1 MTPKNAGANPR
12 AGFPKWVPIA
22 ALVVLSFAFRLP
34 PLVNA
39 AATNSD
45 AAIVGL
51 QAIHIQHGELS
62 FFLFGS
68 HYQTSVDSFV
78 AAIFF
83 FVLGA
88 TPRALMLSALSGHVA
103 VTLLTHAILTR
114 HVSALR
120 AFALTLLLV
129 FTPAAVHSYALY
141 PPREASIAIAFG
153 ALFWLDRASGEKT
166 WKLVLGAALA
176 SLACFADPYAF
187 VLMPAVAVMALFAAL
202 DRNEDSMRRRIVAT
216 LSGGVLGAIPLA
228 ILFSQSPSKQG
239 ELGVGFDRIVHNT
252 HILTESCLPWLL
264 STTPFA
270 AVHMMDYAPW
280 TAPAWF
286 RPIQWLGAISFC
298 AALFAAIHFSI
309 ARSTSRDLRGIGLAG
324 AATTLVT
331 LLGFFTS
338 VMVMDHFSMRY
349 LASILLVAPLSLA
362 PLAARVSSRSLI
374 LGLLPFSIS
383 SAVGGWVSYG
393 PDVSGIRIVREPS
406 ASTDDYR
413 LGAELRARDVHAAIA
428 DYWVAYRLTF
438 LFREDPVVIPSHESQ
453 DRYAPYRVAV
463 EAAPRYALIFD
474 PLRSEESLDQ
484 LATRLAAENKPFQ
497 RLDVGRMTAFI
508 VTK

>member
-1 MTPKNAGANPR
+1 LTNKKPELA
-12 AGFPKWVPIA
+12 FPKWAPIA

-78 AAIFF
+78 AALFF

-88 TPRALMLSALSGHVA
+88 TPRALMLSALCGHIA
-103 VTLLTHAILTR
+103 VTLFSHAILAR
-114 HVSALR
+114 HLSQLR
-120 AFALTLLLV
+120 AFALALLLV
-129 FTPAAVHSYALY
+129 FTPAAIHSYALY
-141 PPREASIAIAFG
+141 PPREASIAIAFA
-153 ALFWLDRASGEKT
+153 ALFCLDRASGEKT
-166 WKLVLGAALA
+166 WKLALGCALA

-187 VLMPAVAVMALFAAL
+187 VFMPAVAVMALFAAL
-202 DRNEDSMRRRIVAT
+202 DRDEDSIRKRVGAAFV
-216 LSGGVLGAIPLA
+216 GGVVGAIPLA

-239 ELGVGFDRIVHNT
+239 ELGIGLDRIVHNT

-280 TAPAWF
+280 IAPAWF
-286 RPIQWLGAISFC
+286 RPVQWLGAVSFC
-298 AALFAAIHFSI
+298 VALAAAIYFSA
-309 ARSTSRDLRGIGLAG
+309 ARSTEKPLRSLGLAG
-324 AATTLVT
+324 AATTIVT
-331 LLGFFTS
+331 TLGFFTS

-362 PLAARVSSRSLI
+362 PLAARINARSLSF
-374 LGLLPFSIS
+374 GLAPYLIS
-383 SAVGGWVSYG
+383 AAVGGWASYG
-393 PDVSGIRIVREPS
+393 PDVSGIAIVREPS
-406 ASTDDYR
+406 ASTDDLR
-413 LGAELRARDVHAAIA
+413 LGAELRARDVHVAVA

-438 LFREDPVVIPSHESQ
+438 LFREDPIVVPSHESQ
-453 DRYAPYRVAV
+453 DRYAPYRVAL
-463 EAAPRYALIFD
+463 ESAPRYALIVD
-474 PLRSEESLDQ
+474 PLRSEESLGQ
-484 LATRLAAENKPFQ
+484 LTTRLASENKAFQ
-497 RLDVGRMTAFI
+497 RLDVGRMTALI
-508 VTK
+508 VAK

>member
-1 MTPKNAGANPR
+1 MIRKIPEEKI
-12 AGFPKWVPIA
+12 PKWVPIA
-22 ALVVLSFAFRLP
+22 ALVALSFAFRLP

-51 QAIHIQHGELS
+51 QAIHIGRGELS

-83 FVLGA
+83 FILGA
-88 TPRALMLSALSGHVA
+88 TPRALILSALCGHVA
-103 VTLLTHAILTR
+103 VTLFSYAILTR
-114 HVSALR
+114 HLSALR
-120 AFALTLLLV
+120 AFALALLLV
-129 FTPAAVHSYALY
+129 FTPAAIHSYALY
-141 PPREASIAIAFG
+141 PPREASIAITFA
-153 ALFWLDRASGEKT
+153 ALFCLDRASGEKT
-166 WKLVLGAALA
+166 WKLALGCALA

-187 VLMPAVAVMALFAAL
+187 VFMPAVAVMALFATLDSDADSIRKRIGAAL
-202 DRNEDSMRRRIVAT
+202 V
-216 LSGGVLGAIPLA
+216 GGGLGAIPIA

-239 ELGVGFDRIVHNT
+239 ELGIGLDRIVHNT
-252 HILTESCLPWLL
+252 QILTESCLPWLL

-280 TAPAWF
+280 IAPAWF
-286 RPIQWLGAISFC
+286 RPLQWLGAISFC
-298 AALFAAIHFSI
+298 VALVAAVYFSV
-309 ARSTSRDLRGIGLAG
+309 ARSTDKPLRRIGLAG

-362 PLAARVSSRSLI
+362 PLAARVSGRSLP
-374 LGLLPFSIS
+374 LGLAPYLIS
-383 SAVGGWVSYG
+383 AAVGGWVSYG
-393 PDVSGIRIVREPS
+393 PDVSGITIVREPS
-406 ASTDDYR
+406 SSTDDYR
-413 LGAELRARDVHAAIA
+413 LGAELRARDVHFAIA

-438 LFREDPVVIPSHESQ
+438 LYREDPIVIPSHESQ
-453 DRYAPYRVAV
+453 DRYAPYRAAFA
-463 EAAPRYALIFD
+463 AAPRYALIFD
-474 PLRSEESLDQ
+474 PLRSEESLAQ
-484 LATRLAAENKPFQ
+484 LTTRLAVENKPFQ
-497 RLDVGRMTAFI
+497 RLDVGRMTALI
-508 VTK
+508 VAK